1 MGGGYDPAEDDGSTL
16 TMGNGVYVIDPLT
29 GARLGYLPTDY
40 SVPSD
45 VSFLDTDGDN
55 LVDRGYVIDVRANV
69 YRIDIED
76 ASGTPYGTDSFNWK
90 ITKIADFNDSTGK
103 RRVYFAPDVVRTSK
117 FIALMLG
124 TGNREKP
131 LETNTNDRF
140 FIMKDRNV
148 KKGQPE
154 SVTVLKED
162 DTAKVVEVGPDA
174 LKNNPEACYVR
185 MTGTGE
191 KVINQPVTF
200 GGVTYFSTSR
210 PSTGGKTCSTILSKA
225 YQVPL
230 VCQKETAT
238 ELVGDGLPPSPVV
251 GYVEVTGADGKDT
264 VVPFVIGGPNTKKSS
279 IEVGRPNLSI
289 PGNRKRS
296 YWYMRNQDR

>member
-1 MGGGYDPAEDDGSTL
+1 L
-16 TMGNGVYVIDPLT
+16 
-29 GARLGYLPTDY
+29 
-40 SVPSD
+40 
-45 VSFLDTDGDN
+45 LDTDGDN
-55 LVDRGYVIDVRANV
+55 LVDRGYLVDVRANV

-90 ITKIADFNDSTGK
+90 ITKLAEFGHEDPS
-103 RRVYFAPDVVRTSK
+103 RRVFFAPDVVRTGK
-117 FIALMLG
+117 YIALMLG
-124 TGNREKP
+124 TGDREQP
-131 LETNTNDRF
+131 LKTDTNDRF

-148 KKGQPE
+148 AKGQPA
-154 SVTVLKED
+154 SVTVLKD
-162 DTAKVVEVGPDA
+162 TDTAKVVEVGPNA
-174 LKNNPEACYVR
+174 LANDPEACYVK
-185 MTGTGE
+185 MTDKGE

-230 VCQKETAT
+230 VCQKPTVT

-251 GYVEVTGADGKDT
+251 GYVEVTGADGKDK
-264 VVPFVIGGPNTKKSS
+264 VVPFVIGGPNTKKSA

-296 YWYMRNQDR
+296 YWFMRNQDR